1 MLLKIFRHE
10 FKKLRSVSFILY
22 GAMILLGVIIGV
34 SSRELLRSLDSD
46 STSNGYLEMMTTMM
60 IMVSMI
66 ALSVVLTVAEI
77 FVIYRFYRAV
87 SSDEAYLTFTL
98 PVSMKEQFWAR
109 FLVMLA
115 YSVLSSLA
123 LSVAVALFALIALPS
138 DAIKELFEGMKT
150 VIATIVQSGSAE
162 AWLLIVEGIVC
173 GIAYLLMRLA
183 ETMLAVLL
191 GHSLSRKHK
200 AGATI
205 GVLIGMGYAQGIVLN
220 VITIPFIVETPSLG
234 TASVHLVLSVTAIAC
249 AALFAGS
256 VVWSLRLMNKKL
268 NLD

>member
-46 STSNGYLEMMTTMM
+46 STSNGFLVATSSMM
-60 IMVSMI
+60 IMVSVL
-66 ALSVVLTVAEI
+66 ALSGVLTVAEI
-77 FVIYRFYRAV
+77 CVIYRFYRAV

-109 FLVMLA
+109 FLVMLV

-123 LSVAVALFALIALPS
+123 LSVAVALFVLIAIPS
-138 DAIKELFEGMKT
+138 YAINGFFEDMKT
-150 VIATIVQSGSAE
+150 IFATIVQSGSAE

-173 GIAYLLMRLA
+173 VVAYFLMSLA

-191 GHSLSRKHK
+191 AHSLSRKHK

-205 GVLIGMGYAQGIVLN
+205 GVLIGLGYVQGIVLRL
-220 VITIPFIVETPSLG
+220 ITIPFAVSTSLG
-234 TASVHLVLSVTAIAC
+234 TASVHLMVSITAIAC

>member
-66 ALSVVLTVAEI
+66 ALSVVLTVAKI

-109 FLVMLA
+109 FLVMLV

-123 LSVAVALFALIALPS
+123 LSVAVAMFALIALPS
-138 DAIKELFEGMKT
+138 DAIKELFEG
-150 VIATIVQSGSAE
+150 VQSGSAE
-162 AWLLIVEGIVC
+162 VWLLIVEGIVC
-173 GIAYLLMRLA
+173 GVAYLLMNLA

-191 GHSLSRKHK
+191 AHSLSRKHK

-205 GVLIGMGYAQGIVLN
+205 GVLIGMGYVQGIVLN
-220 VITIPFIVETPSLG
+220 VITIPFIVAMPSLG
-234 TASVHLVLSVTAIAC
+234 SASAHLVMCVTAIAC